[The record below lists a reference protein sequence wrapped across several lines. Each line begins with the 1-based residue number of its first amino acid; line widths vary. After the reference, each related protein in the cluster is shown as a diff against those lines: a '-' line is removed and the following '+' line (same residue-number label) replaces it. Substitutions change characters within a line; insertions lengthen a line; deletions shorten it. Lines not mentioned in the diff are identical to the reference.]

1 MENIKKGIS
10 KKNLTQLNVILEELE
25 KTLNNKCLPL
35 SYPRIIVD
43 SWDFQDIL
51 GMELF
56 LVFWTGLAHCLVEI
70 LNLKLELMV
79 LVRNMNYKILFLNL

>member
-1 MENIKKGIS
+1 MSLEEKYNRKNVDVQQHVRSEMENIKKGIS
-10 KKNLTQLNVILEELE
+10 KKNLVQLNVILEELE

-51 GMELF
+51 GMEL
-56 LVFWTGLAHCLVEI
+56 LDLA
-70 LNLKLELMV
+70 EL
-79 LVRNMNYKILFLNL
+79 YKRWK

>member
-10 KKNLTQLNVILEELE
+10 KKLTQLNVILEELE

-56 LVFWTGLAHCLVEI
+56 WCFG
-70 LNLKLELMV
+70 
-79 LVRNMNYKILFLNL
+79 RG